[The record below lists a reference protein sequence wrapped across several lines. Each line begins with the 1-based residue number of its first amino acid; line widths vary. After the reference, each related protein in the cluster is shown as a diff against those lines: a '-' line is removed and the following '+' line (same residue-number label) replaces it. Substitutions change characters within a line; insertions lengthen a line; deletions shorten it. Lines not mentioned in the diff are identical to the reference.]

1 MIVDVWGMEKAF
13 INTVTRFFSPKQYT
27 VHSLQEQSPLSIL
40 RLRARSNGTAMI
52 SITLQLHGKEATPFV
67 PAAQIPNHHPFRCK
81 CIIYTNTTTGRANV
95 VRVTHLLQLLE
106 VFPQELQRPLGLSDA
121 QVDDALFE
129 DLLDVV
135 FLHEDLAAFQTF
147 VFFQIGGGGG
157 HLIFYH
163 CCRRKERRRGEEKRC
178 LFLSLWNL
186 FTQMISLPAAWL
198 MTSTIYSICMH
209 LSINNLMWIHKHS
222 AWIDR

>member
-1 MIVDVWGMEKAF
+1 MGWK
-13 INTVTRFFSPKQYT
+13 RHPLRQQPR
-27 VHSLQEQSPLSIL
+27 SL
-40 RLRARSNGTAMI
+40 T
-52 SITLQLHGKEATPFV
+52 ITL
-67 PAAQIPNHHPFRCK
+67 
-81 CIIYTNTTTGRANV
+81 CITYTNTTTGRANI

-106 VFPQELQRPLGLSDA
+106 VFPQELQRPLGLGDA

-163 CCRRKERRRGEEKRC
+163 CCRRKEQRRGEEKRC

-198 MTSTIYSICMH
+198 MTSTIYSICMQSFNVNTQAQC
-209 LSINNLMWIHKHS
+209 L
-222 AWIDR
+222 DR